1 MQKDFDETMKFSMD
15 NLEEAKLINIM
26 REVYTALEEKGYD
39 PASQIIGYIISG
51 DPTYITSHKDARKK
65 IKQIDRNDI
74 LEDILE
80 FYFVKNNI
88 K

>member
-1 MQKDFDETMKFSMD
+1 MQRELDETMQFKIE
-15 NLEEAKLINIM
+15 NLEEAKLVNIM
-26 REVYTALEEKGYD
+26 QEVYTALEEKGYD

-51 DPTYITSHKDARKK
+51 DPTYITSYKDARKK

>member
-1 MQKDFDETMKFSMD
+1 MQRELDETMKFKIE
-15 NLEEAKLINIM
+15 NLEEAKLVNIM
-26 REVYTALEEKGYD
+26 QEVYTALEEKGYD

-51 DPTYITSHKDARKK
+51 DPTYITSYKDARKK